1 MNKKSFFEKLTGSQ
15 REDEEDVFSL
25 EPVDNK
31 NLMKEIEEENE
42 EAELTMDV
50 YQTPTEIIIQSF
62 VAGLKPEDLDVTITH
77 DMVTIKGKREDRR
90 RVERENYFYQELYWG
105 TFSRSIL
112 LPQEVDPDEADAS
125 IKDGMLSIKL
135 PKLDK
140 ERIQK
145 LKIKGD

>member
-1 MNKKSFFEKLTGSQ
+1 MNNKRSFFEKLTGTHK
-15 REDEEDVFSL
+15 EDSDKGEIL
-25 EPVDNK
+25 PLNNK
-31 NLMKEIEEENE
+31 NFMDEVEEEIE

-62 VAGLKPEDLDVTITH
+62 VAGLRPDDLDVTITH

-105 TFSRSIL
+105 TFSRSLL
-112 LPQEVDPDEADAS
+112 LPQEVDPDEAEAG
-125 IKDGMLSIKL
+125 IKDGMLTIKL

-140 ERIQK
+140 DKVQK
-145 LKIKGD
+145 LKIKGE